1 MTYQS
6 YSLLKTA
13 LYNRIID
20 LCNGHDNQKAM
31 SVLTSLLGNMISN
44 EDNPL
49 LMLERMKVALDTI
62 VHASMNKGNKS
73 E

>member
-1 MTYQS
+1 MTYQ
-6 YSLLKTA
+6 KTE
-13 LYNRIID
+13 LYNSIVD
-20 LCNGHDNQKAM
+20 LCDGRDNQEVM
-31 SVLTSLLGNMISN
+31 IVLTCLLGDMISN

-62 VHASMNKGNKS
+62 VHASMNKGNNS

>member
-1 MTYQS
+1 MTYQ
-6 YSLLKTA
+6 KTA
-13 LYNRIID
+13 LYNVIVD
-20 LCNGHDNQKAM
+20 LCDGLDNQNVM
-31 SVLTSLLGNMISN
+31 IVLTSLLGNMISN
-44 EDNPL
+44 DDNPL